1 MDQKYSLIIS
11 PNFEDEQG
19 FWPKISQES
28 AYTNFKLKKEKKK
41 NLHREKEKR
50 KPLSFMMCYI
60 MILVRYQK
68 KILLSK
74 SEWGRREER
83 ARERDEPQGST
94 ALNHVPA
101 TAKGF

>member
-41 NLHREKEKR
+41 TFTERKKKENH
-50 KPLSFMMCYI
+50 L
-60 MILVRYQK
+60 
-68 KILLSK
+68 
-74 SEWGRREER
+74 
-83 ARERDEPQGST
+83 
-94 ALNHVPA
+94 AL
-101 TAKGF
+101 

>member
-41 NLHREKEKR
+41 KTFTERKKKENH
-50 KPLSFMMCYI
+50 L
-60 MILVRYQK
+60 
-68 KILLSK
+68 
-74 SEWGRREER
+74 
-83 ARERDEPQGST
+83 
-94 ALNHVPA
+94 AL
-101 TAKGF
+101 

>member
-41 NLHREKEKR
+41 
-50 KPLSFMMCYI
+50 KPS
-60 MILVRYQK
+60 Q
-68 KILLSK
+68 
-74 SEWGRREER
+74 
-83 ARERDEPQGST
+83 RERKKKTTQLYDVLYNDSGEISEE
-94 ALNHVPA
+94 NPA
-101 TAKGF
+101 FQVRMGTKGRESKGER